1 MRPIHR
7 GPAEEYDVISL
18 DLKINV
24 LKTDMLVVLI
34 TEVHQIG
41 DNFPMLKIS
50 RAHQRKQISDSRF
63 FGGINS
69 GRNRVIAVRL
79 MIVLDHEF

>member
-1 MRPIHR
+1 MKRGIICVVEVMRPIYR

-24 LKTDMLVVLI
+24 LKTDMLVVLV

-41 DNFPMLKIS
+41 HNLPMLKIS
-50 RAHQRKQISDSRF
+50 RAHQRK
-63 FGGINS
+63 
-69 GRNRVIAVRL
+69 
-79 MIVLDHEF
+79 